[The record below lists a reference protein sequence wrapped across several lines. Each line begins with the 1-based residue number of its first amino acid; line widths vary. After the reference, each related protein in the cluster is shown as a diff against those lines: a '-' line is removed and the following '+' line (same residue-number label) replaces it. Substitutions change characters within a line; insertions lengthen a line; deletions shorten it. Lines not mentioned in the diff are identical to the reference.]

1 MIRLAISV
9 EGPTEAE
16 FVKTV
21 LAAHLRGRDVEA
33 TPILVG
39 GRGGNVTVELLARHM
54 ASLFRSFDC
63 VTSLV
68 DLYGFRTRDNPTAE
82 VLEQRIDVAIRKQ
95 IGRRYDRTRVFAYVQ
110 QHEFEGLLF
119 SDTRAFKNLDVAPPG
134 APDRLQQRRCPF
146 KTPEDIDRNDPP
158 AKLIQKEIPRYQ
170 KRLHGPLLAEAI
182 GLELMRSEC
191 PRFGKWLSTLESL
204 GSGAGGETADR

>member
-16 FVKTV
+16 FVTTV

-82 VLEQRIDVAIRKQ
+82 VLEQRIDVAIRKR

-110 QHEFEGLLF
+110 RHEFEGLLF
-119 SDTRAFKNLDVAPPG
+119 SDTSAFKDLGVVPPG
-134 APDRLQQRRCPF
+134 ALKDLRRVRCSF
-146 KTPEDIDRNDPP
+146 ETPEDIDRNDPP
-158 AKLIQKEIPRYQ
+158 ARRIKEAIPRYH

-182 GLELMRSEC
+182 GLEPMRSEC
-191 PRFGKWLSTLESL
+191 PRFGKWLSTVESL
-204 GSGAGGETADR
+204 GSGAVGETADR